1 MFKERKERE
10 REGDIMS
17 YTLPDGHLP
26 HTHTHTQGTLLVES
40 VLVHLSFYN

>member
-10 REGDIMS
+10 REEDIMS

-26 HTHTHTQGTLLVES
+26 HTYTHTHK
-40 VLVHLSFYN
+40 VHY